1 MDALQFYAIAFIVI
15 WAVAILFKDKLKIEI
30 SGPILMRKTT
40 RLRNTIDS
48 IAQKSPRFW
57 RWSMNIGVPICVFF
71 MILNLPL
78 LLYSLGTII
87 QNMFAVH
94 GSSTVSGVGIA
105 IPGVSIP
112 GSSFN
117 VPLLYG
123 LIGLVVVI
131 VVHEFAHG
139 ILARTDGIK
148 IKSIGLLMLAVI
160 PGAFVEPDEE
170 GIKKASRLTKLRIYA
185 AGSMS
190 NIVVAFIAFL
200 LLTALSSFFIA
211 PSFHPQGVEVQN
223 TMPNSPA
230 YGVLQNGMVITQING
245 YEVTNL
251 TTFTDILNT
260 KVKPGDEVNI
270 TTNQGTF
277 KLKANANSNNTN
289 HAYLGVIVQN
299 HLTVNQ
305 DVASKYGDT
314 IPWFLYSLYWLFY
327 WIFFLNIGIGTF
339 NLLPAKP
346 LDGGLMLEEILS
358 SKMSGDLANRIT
370 NSVSVFSWMIV
381 VILIGATI
389 IPAIRL

>member
-1 MDALQFYAIAFIVI
+1 MDALQFYAIAFIII
-15 WAVAILFKDKLKIEI
+15 WVSALLFKDKLKIEV

-40 RLRNTIDS
+40 RLRDFIDS

-57 RWSMNIGVPICVFF
+57 KWSMNIGVPICVFF

-78 LLYSLGTII
+78 LLYSLGTVI

-94 GSSTVSGVGIA
+94 GSSTVSTVGIA

-112 GSSFN
+112 GSAFN
-117 VPLLYG
+117 VPLVYG
-123 LIGLVVVI
+123 LIGLVTVI
-131 VVHEFAHG
+131 VFHEFAHG
-139 ILARTDGIK
+139 ILARTEGIK
-148 IKSIGLLMLAVI
+148 IKSIGLLMLAII

-170 GIKKASRLTKLRIYA
+170 GVKKASRFAKLRIYA

-190 NIVVAFIAFL
+190 NIAIAFIAFL
-200 LLTALSSFFIA
+200 LMTALSSFFIA

-223 TMPNSPA
+223 TMPDTPA
-230 YGVLQNGMVITQING
+230 YGILQNGMIITHING

-260 KVKPGDEVNI
+260 KIKPGEEVNI

-277 KLKANANSNNTN
+277 KIKTTTNSNNTN

-305 DVASKYGDT
+305 DVASKYGDI

-346 LDGGLMLEEILS
+346 LDGGLMLEEILGY
-358 SKMSGDLANRIT
+358 KMSSDLANRIT
-370 NSVSVFSWMIV
+370 NSVSIFGWLIV
-381 VILIGATI
+381 VVLIGATI
-389 IPAIRL
+389 VPVIS